1 LAENSEVRLQRG
13 INVSP
18 SMFMVA
24 PRSYIKFGADV
35 SVARENKRVTKIG
48 NESSLHVQTDYVA
61 SLNVCAGSGVTAM
74 VFPLAPPYAFPT
86 AIDEKTFATTTPSLA
101 QHGYVTRFN
110 QLGSHELPLASMH
123 GINGPIDDTPA
134 VVLQSSNVIQN
145 DWMTQNDVSSNDLDL
160 LQPIQTDHQ
169 NHIQLNQLYH
179 WLNTNGTGEKQL
191 QARGV
196 SILTKLAIAEKMGY
210 HEVNK
215 EIAADK
221 I

>member
-1 LAENSEVRLQRG
+1 
-13 INVSP
+13 
-18 SMFMVA
+18 
-24 PRSYIKFGADV
+24 
-35 SVARENKRVTKIG
+35 
-48 NESSLHVQTDYVA
+48 
-61 SLNVCAGSGVTAM
+61 
-74 VFPLAPPYAFPT
+74 
-86 AIDEKTFATTTPSLA
+86 
-101 QHGYVTRFN
+101 
-110 QLGSHELPLASMH
+110 
-123 GINGPIDDTPA
+123 
-134 VVLQSSNVIQN
+134 

-221 I
+221 IEHLKV